1 MHVGQTKLKENETVF
16 QKKKLLSQKE
26 KTNERLFYRIKLS
39 MGFNL
44 AVYDRPCKW
53 RLSVKLLIKSL
64 IFSGA
69 S

>member
-1 MHVGQTKLKENETVF
+1 MGQTKLKENETVF
-16 QKKKLLSQKE
+16 QKKKLLAKKKQLMSDFFAE
-26 KTNERLFYRIKLS
+26 
-39 MGFNL
+39 FNCLWDSTL